1 MRERVRDGS
10 IRYGNTWFVLSYGA
24 ELSDPSLSLDSEHP
38 AGLQNR
44 NGPAWS
50 SEVSVKRP
58 FICLDRLFSCRGVA
72 ARMRPKARVSVPF
85 FSVRARTKT
94 GMARLW
100 SSEDGT
106 GTVASD
112 ALFSSFSE
120 SCESAKCREMQGADV
135 VCYNSY
141 RESNPMSLF

>member
-58 FICLDRLFSCRGVA
+58 FICLDPLFSCRGVA
-72 ARMRPKARVSVPF
+72 ARTRPKARVSVPVF
-85 FSVRARTKT
+85 CSRAHKKPAWLGCGALRMAPALSPATPCSARSPKAARAQNAGKCKVR
-94 GMARLW
+94 M
-100 SSEDGT
+100 
-106 GTVASD
+106 
-112 ALFSSFSE
+112 
-120 SCESAKCREMQGADV
+120 
-135 VCYNSY
+135 
-141 RESNPMSLF
+141 